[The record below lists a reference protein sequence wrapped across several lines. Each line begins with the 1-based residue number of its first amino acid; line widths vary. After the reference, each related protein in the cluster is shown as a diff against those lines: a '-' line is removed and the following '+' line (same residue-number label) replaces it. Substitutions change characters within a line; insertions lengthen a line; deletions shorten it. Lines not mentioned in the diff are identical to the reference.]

1 MAALSAGKIAE
12 VMFEDVME
20 AIEDQTMLADM
31 CERFEPGSGNMQNA
45 NNFVWRPVEQQAVIQ
60 EGWDMTGLETDII
73 EETYPSVLGTPNDDF
88 VEQRADDM
96 RDLEFWRRRGRR
108 SAKQMAV
115 NQNTT
120 IANAIMN
127 QGSLYYESAATD
139 GFDFVADA
147 QVLLNEQQRTQTQRH
162 MILNDRVT
170 KKYASDLAG
179 RQTLQGRPE
188 SDAWAQGQIGQNV
201 AEFNIH
207 TASFLP
213 TFETAS
219 GADST
224 VSGNQSFAPEG
235 GSVNPVS
242 GEVQNV
248 DYRVATIPVVDS
260 AGYKVGDKIEF
271 DNGGAKVMAVG
282 SSDKL
287 NTLTP
292 RTFTV
297 VDVPSATTV
306 TVFPKPI
313 ALDDPALTVIQKAYA
328 NVNTRILNGANMVKV
343 NTAATSKS
351 NLFFD
356 QDAVEIISGQIP
368 ADLFAEYN
376 GHKVISATM
385 KNGHPMY
392 MIYDANMVNMNFRY
406 RLFSWWGVTIK
417 DPMRCGTAI
426 AV

>member
-20 AIEDQTMLADM
+20 SIEDQTMLADM

-73 EETYPSVLGTPNDDF
+73 EETYPSVLGTPKNDF

-188 SDAWAQGQIGQNV
+188 SDAWAKGQIGQNV

-213 TFETAS
+213 TFETA
-219 GADST
+219 A
-224 VSGNQSFAPEG
+224 
-235 GSVNPVS
+235 GS
-242 GEVQNV
+242 
-248 DYRVATIPVVDS
+248 
-260 AGYKVGDKIEF
+260 
-271 DNGGAKVMAVG
+271 
-282 SSDKL
+282 
-287 NTLTP
+287 
-292 RTFTV
+292 
-297 VDVPSATTV
+297 
-306 TVFPKPI
+306 
-313 ALDDPALTVIQKAYA
+313 
-328 NVNTRILNGANMVKV
+328 
-343 NTAATSKS
+343 
-351 NLFFD
+351 
-356 QDAVEIISGQIP
+356 
-368 ADLFAEYN
+368 
-376 GHKVISATM
+376 
-385 KNGHPMY
+385 
-392 MIYDANMVNMNFRY
+392 
-406 RLFSWWGVTIK
+406 
-417 DPMRCGTAI
+417 
-426 AV
+426 